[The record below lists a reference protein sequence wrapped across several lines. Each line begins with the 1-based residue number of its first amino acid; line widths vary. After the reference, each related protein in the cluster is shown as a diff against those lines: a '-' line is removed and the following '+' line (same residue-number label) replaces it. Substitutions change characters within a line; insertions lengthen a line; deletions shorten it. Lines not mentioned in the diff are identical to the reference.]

1 VIWDPNTSSDGIR
14 KLYKKYDSVFHFI
27 GNPKVVSTLGIL
39 VESAQ
44 YVLICSPIIKNSEM
58 LDMDAVIIANYM
70 EEWFPNIP
78 YCVDM
83 KNEK

>member
-1 VIWDPNTSSDGIR
+1 
-14 KLYKKYDSVFHFI
+14 
-27 GNPKVVSTLGIL
+27 
-39 VESAQ
+39 
-44 YVLICSPIIKNSEM
+44 M